1 MFGISGGEFLVIL
14 LVIAIVVGPQ
24 RLPEYTRTVTQW
36 VRQLRLFLDN
46 AKQQIAE
53 EVGPELA
60 DINLSDLDPRNYDP
74 RKIVRDALGED
85 IEAIRKDFENPIK
98 SVVDAA
104 KGASDEAAG
113 EVSSEVNAG
122 TSNKSLKQMIDDKA
136 EETRAARAGASGTAA
151 ATGAAAAVAAT
162 ADAGTAEDAASSRTA
177 ELADGAVDTVQ
188 PTDEPVEPAGS
199 ADASGTTPLE
209 DGTAV
214 EEPAPAVEEPAVTTE
229 DAAHGAPQ
237 DAAEDADD
245 DDEVE
250 DPERRAFLASAAES
264 AGDVVED
271 VAGILDP
278 TDTIEVAIADRADET
293 QQAESAEHGE
303 PAAEAPETAD
313 GPDAPAPRGVLVGTG
328 AGTPAPTE
336 AVSEQNPQPAAA
348 PTVPSSLVASP
359 EDLPSAV
366 AERVRPVSP
375 RDIVRAANQAART
388 RAEAARA
395 RVDA

>member
-136 EETRAARAGASGTAA
+136 EETRAARAAASGTAA

-162 ADAGTAEDAASSRTA
+162 ADAGTAEDAASIRTA
-177 ELADGAVDTVQ
+177 EGADGAVDTVQ

-214 EEPAPAVEEPAVTTE
+214 EEPAVTTE
-229 DAAHGAPQ
+229 DATHRAPQ

-250 DPERRAFLASAAES
+250 DPERRAFLESAAES

-278 TDTIEVAIADRADET
+278 TDTIEDAIADRADET

>member
-136 EETRAARAGASGTAA
+136 EETRAARAAASGTAA

-162 ADAGTAEDAASSRTA
+162 ADAGTAEDAASTRTA
-177 ELADGAVDTVQ
+177 EGADGAVDTVQ

-214 EEPAPAVEEPAVTTE
+214 EEPAMTTE
-229 DAAHGAPQ
+229 DATHRAPQ

-250 DPERRAFLASAAES
+250 DPERRAFLESAAES

-278 TDTIEVAIADRADET
+278 TDTIEDAIADRADET

>member
-136 EETRAARAGASGTAA
+136 EETRAARAAASGTAA
-151 ATGAAAAVAAT
+151 ATGAAAAVAAI

-177 ELADGAVDTVQ
+177 EVADGAVDTVQ

-199 ADASGTTPLE
+199 ADASGTPPLE

-214 EEPAPAVEEPAVTTE
+214 AEPAVTTE

-245 DDEVE
+245 DDEDE

-278 TDTIEVAIADRADET
+278 TDTIEDAMADRADET

-336 AVSEQNPQPAAA
+336 AVSEQNPRPAAA

-395 RVDA
+395 RVDG

>member
-85 IEAIRKDFENPIK
+85 IDAIRKDFENPIK

-104 KGASDEAAG
+104 RGSADEAAG
-113 EVSSEVNAG
+113 EVNAEVNAG
-122 TSNKSLKQMIDDKA
+122 TTNKSLKQMIDDKA
-136 EETRAARAGASGTAA
+136 EETRAARAVASGAT

-162 ADAGTAEDAASSRTA
+162 GDARDATSEDAADAATA
-177 ELADGAVDTVQ
+177 EEAARVAGVTDAETAARTGATAQ
-188 PTDEPVEPAGS
+188 DETS
-199 ADASGTTPLE
+199 
-209 DGTAV
+209 
-214 EEPAPAVEEPAVTTE
+214 TE
-229 DAAHGAPQ
+229 DSTGAGEPEAAIE
-237 DAAEDADD
+237 AAGDESGGPRAAADD

-250 DPERRAFLASAAES
+250 DPERRVFLAGAAES

-278 TDTIEVAIADRADET
+278 TDTIEDALADRAGET
-293 QQAESAEHGE
+293 
-303 PAAEAPETAD
+303 AEAD
-313 GPDAPAPRGVLVGTG
+313 GAEQVEAAAPAPHGVLVGTG
-328 AGTPAPTE
+328 AGAPADPAPERT
-336 AVSEQNPQPAAA
+336 A
-348 PTVPSSLVASP
+348 PVVPSSLVAPVDGAPRAS
-359 EDLPSAV
+359 

-375 RDIVRAANQAART
+375 RDIVRAANEAART

>member
-85 IEAIRKDFENPIK
+85 IDAIRKDFENPIK

-122 TSNKSLKQMIDDKA
+122 ASNKSLKQMIDDKA
-136 EETRAARAGASGTAA
+136 EETRAARAAASGSA
-151 ATGAAAAVAAT
+151 ATGAVAAVAAT
-162 ADAGTAEDAASSRTA
+162 ADAGTAPSA
-177 ELADGAVDTVQ
+177 EGADQSMAESAQ
-188 PTDEPVEPAGS
+188 PVEPADEDTVDPDSTPAPDDAPS
-199 ADASGTTPLE
+199 ADGAES
-209 DGTAV
+209 AV
-214 EEPAPAVEEPAVTTE
+214 EEPVARTE
-229 DAAHGAPQ
+229 GSEDGAPQ
-237 DAAEDADD
+237 DATADVDD
-245 DDEVE
+245 DDNEVE
-250 DPERRAFLASAAES
+250 DPERRALLAGAAEA

-271 VAGILDP
+271 VTGILDP
-278 TDTIEVAIADRADET
+278 TDTLEDALADRADET
-293 QQAESAEHGE
+293 DQSEPVRATDES
-303 PAAEAPETAD
+303 
-313 GPDAPAPRGVLVGTG
+313 DAPAPRGVLVGTG
-328 AGTPAPTE
+328 AGAPT
-336 AVSEQNPQPAAA
+336 PDDAAA
-348 PTVPSSLVASP
+348 ERPEENSAVPGAASAVPSSLVTSP
-359 EDLPSAV
+359 EDAPSAV

>member
-53 EVGPELA
+53 EVGSELA

-85 IEAIRKDFENPIK
+85 IDAIRKDFENPVK

-136 EETRAARAGASGTAA
+136 EETRAARAAASGAA
-151 ATGAAAAVAAT
+151 ATGAVAAVAAT
-162 ADAGTAEDAASSRTA
+162 ADAGTAPSAEGADQSAAESA
-177 ELADGAVDTVQ
+177 Q
-188 PTDEPVEPAGS
+188 PVEPADEDTVDPDGTPAPDDAPS
-199 ADASGTTPLE
+199 ADGAES
-209 DGTAV
+209 AV
-214 EEPAPAVEEPAVTTE
+214 EEPVAQTE
-229 DAAHGAPQ
+229 GSEDGAPQ
-237 DAAEDADD
+237 DTTADVDD
-245 DDEVE
+245 DDDEVEVE
-250 DPERRAFLASAAES
+250 DPERRALLAGAAEA

-271 VAGILDP
+271 VTGILDP
-278 TDTIEVAIADRADET
+278 TDTLEDALADRADET
-293 QQAESAEHGE
+293 DQPE
-303 PAAEAPETAD
+303 PARATDES
-313 GPDAPAPRGVLVGTG
+313 DAPAPRGVLVGTG
-328 AGTPAPTE
+328 TGAPT
-336 AVSEQNPQPAAA
+336 PDDAAA
-348 PTVPSSLVASP
+348 ERHEENSAVPGAAPAVPSSLVTSP
-359 EDLPSAV
+359 EDAPSAV
-366 AERVRPVSP
+366 TERVRPVSP